1 MSSSLTIRKG
11 DKVRVIAGKDEGKE
25 GKVVA
30 ALPAKQRVVVEGVN
44 RIKKHARPTQKQPQ
58 GGIIEIEGTIHVSNV
73 MLICPSCGQPTRI
86 ARKRED
92 GVRLRVCKKCEKEI
106 DK

>member
-11 DKVRVIAGKDEGKE
+11 DKVRVIAGKDKGKE

-30 ALPAKQRVVVEGVN
+30 ALPEKQRVIVEGVN
-44 RIKKHARPTQKQPQ
+44 RVKKHARPTQKQPQ
-58 GGIIEIEGTIHVSNV
+58 GGIVEVDGTIHVSNV
-73 MLICPSCGQPTRI
+73 MLICPTCGEPTRVG
-86 ARKRED
+86 RKREG
-92 GVRLRVCKKCEKEI
+92 GVRQRICKKCEKEI

>member
-11 DKVRVIAGKDEGKE
+11 DKVRVIAGKDKGKE

-30 ALPAKQRVVVEGVN
+30 ALPEKQRVIVEGVN
-44 RIKKHARPTQKQPQ
+44 RVKKHARPTQKQPQ
-58 GGIIEIEGTIHVSNV
+58 GGIVEVDGTIHVSNV
-73 MLICPSCGQPTRI
+73 MLICPTCGEPTRVG
-86 ARKRED
+86 RKREG
-92 GVRLRVCKKCEKEI
+92 GVRQRVCKKCEKEI

>member
-11 DKVRVIAGKDEGKE
+11 DKVRVMAGKDKGKE

-30 ALPAKQRVVVEGVN
+30 AMPTKQRVVVEGVN
-44 RIKKHARPTQKQPQ
+44 RVKKHARPTQKQPQ
-58 GGIIEIEGTIHVSNV
+58 GGIMEIDGTIHVSNV
-73 MLICPSCGQPTRI
+73 MLICPSCAEPTRI
-86 ARKRED
+86 ARRRED
-92 GVRLRVCKKCEKEI
+92 GVRLRVCKKCEKPI